1 MLLGERR
8 ANRIPMAKAQIT
20 TPEGLTVKVEG
31 TPKEIAE
38 VLHDLRKAQ
47 QKPVGA
53 RRAPEAR
60 SGPVQLVDLV
70 ASLVDGGFF
79 KSPKDLAA
87 IKLSLEEMGRHY
99 PVTTLS
105 GAMLRQVRKRKLRR
119 IKKDN
124 RWFYTL

>member
-1 MLLGERR
+1 
-8 ANRIPMAKAQIT
+8 MAKAQIT
-20 TPEGLTVKVEG
+20 ASDGFTVKVEG

-38 VLHDLRKAQ
+38 VVRDLKKAQ
-47 QKPVGA
+47 QKGDGSP
-53 RRAPEAR
+53 RRPSAVR
-60 SGPVQLVDLV
+60 SGPVQLVDLIG
-70 ASLVDGGFF
+70 SLADGGFF

-87 IKLSLEEMGRHY
+87 VKLALEEMGRHY

-124 RWFYTL
+124 RWFYTQ

>member
-1 MLLGERR
+1 
-8 ANRIPMAKAQIT
+8 MAKAHIT
-20 TPEGLTVKVEG
+20 TPEGISVKVEG

-38 VLHDLRKAQ
+38 VLHDLKKAQ
-47 QKPVGA
+47 KSGGGP
-53 RRAPEAR
+53 RRAREER

-79 KSPKDLAA
+79 KSPRDLAA
-87 IKLSLEEMGRHY
+87 IKLALEEAGRHY